1 MRSDALTIFSEAV
14 QSVQPHYLMPKYVTR
29 TTAGLQ
35 LGDAVFRH
43 DAFRNLF
50 VVGAGKASAA
60 MAVELERLLGAR
72 ITDGV
77 VVTKYDHALPLQ
89 HIRCREAGHPVPDEA
104 GLQAG
109 EEMVA
114 MLKKAGEKDLVI
126 ALISGGASALM
137 VDCPPG
143 ATLQDIRNLFK
154 ELLACGANIE
164 EMNIVRKHLSPG
176 IKGGQLA
183 KIAYPATLVSFILS
197 DVPGDALESIA
208 SGPTV
213 ADPSTF
219 ADAWNIVQRYGL
231 HTKLAAPVLQW
242 LQQGLLQQIADTP
255 KPGDAIF
262 EHTINFLIGT
272 NRIAL
277 QAAKEAAEKL
287 HYHTTIVSS
296 GLAGEAREQAV
307 QIAEQLLSYK
317 GPRPACLLWG
327 GETTVT
333 LKGKGKGGRNQE
345 LALAALQYLAGK
357 NLSREAFPVLLSAG
371 TDGTD
376 GPTDAAGG
384 IIDYDVYQAAIAE
397 QLNMHEFLVNNDAY
411 HFLQQTNGHVITGPT
426 QTNVMDIIVGLLP

>member
-1 MRSDALTIFSEAV
+1 MRSHALTIFHEAV
-14 QSVQPHYLMPKYVTR
+14 QSVQPHHLIPKYVAR
-29 TTAGLQ
+29 TAAGLQ
-35 LGDAVFRH
+35 FGNTAFRH
-43 DAFRNLF
+43 DEYRNLF

-60 MAVELERLLGAR
+60 MARELEGIVGPQ

-77 VVTKYDHALPLQ
+77 VVTKYEHALPLQ
-89 HIRCREAGHPVPDEA
+89 YIQCREAGHPVPDEA
-104 GLQAG
+104 GLRAG
-109 EEMVA
+109 EEIVGL
-114 MLKKAGEKDLVI
+114 LKKAGAKDLVL
-126 ALISGGASALM
+126 ALISGGASALL

-143 ATLQDIRNLFK
+143 ATLQDVRRVFSD
-154 ELLACGANIE
+154 LLACGADIT

-183 KIAYPATLVSFILS
+183 NSAYPATLISFILS

-213 ADPSTF
+213 PDPSTF
-219 ADAWNIVQRYGL
+219 ADAWNILQQYGL
-231 HTKLAAPVLQW
+231 HTRLPAPILQW
-242 LQQGLLQQIADTP
+242 MQQGLQQQIPDTP
-255 KPGDAIF
+255 KPGDTVF
-262 EHTINFLIGT
+262 EHTVNYLVGT
-272 NRIAL
+272 NQIAL

-287 HYHTTIVSS
+287 KYHTTIVSS

-307 QIAEQLLSYK
+307 QIAAQLLSYN

-333 LKGKGKGGRNQE
+333 IKGSGKGGRNQE
-345 LALAALQYLAGK
+345 LALAALHYLAGK
-357 NLSREAFPVLLSAG
+357 NLSPDAFPVLLSAG

-384 IIDYDVYQAAIAE
+384 IIDHDVYQSALE
-397 QLNMHEFLVNNDAY
+397 QQHNLKEFLDNNDAY

-426 QTNVMDIIVGLLP
+426 QTNVMDMVVGLLP